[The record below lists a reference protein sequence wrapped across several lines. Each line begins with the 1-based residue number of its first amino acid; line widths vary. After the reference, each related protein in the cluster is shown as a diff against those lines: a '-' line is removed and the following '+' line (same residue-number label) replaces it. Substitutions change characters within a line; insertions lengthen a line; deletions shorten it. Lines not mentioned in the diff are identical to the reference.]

1 MTARTG
7 DGTVWTSYEN
17 DDRAFWRQLRRELVE
32 EGYHSSVLRK
42 YKELLK
48 DYVEELGRRGVFD
61 QINSEEDEKIEG
73 DEESEEDFPLE
84 AKEPQ
89 DDSQESMEPEE
100 EESDGV
106 EFEGSEPEDFNPLP
120 LNDEPE
126 QPAKRAWPEILSEP
140 ANPNVD
146 RLSPNPTFVQTLDTL
161 APPMSSIEPSLELS
175 SPVDEPP
182 SSPNSPISQPQNVTD
197 TSNESATRQ
206 PVLSQA
212 VHVEDTLDEDLVPV
226 AHPNCFTDAA
236 SETPGKNIQKNS
248 SNASVTS
255 RTPPD
260 ILNSQSYQ
268 EPDMLSGNHTR
279 DFILL
284 SSVTEE
290 TSSAPGIDEVLELP
304 SDSKNPKQRVRKR
317 QESEKQDVLNGR
329 RITFKD
335 PKGFAWTFPFFRVK
349 TWAVSASSIFD
360 TSQNC

>member
-1 MTARTG
+1 
-7 DGTVWTSYEN
+7 
-17 DDRAFWRQLRRELVE
+17 
-32 EGYHSSVLRK
+32 
-42 YKELLK
+42 
-48 DYVEELGRRGVFD
+48 
-61 QINSEEDEKIEG
+61 
-73 DEESEEDFPLE
+73 
-84 AKEPQ
+84 
-89 DDSQESMEPEE
+89 
-100 EESDGV
+100 
-106 EFEGSEPEDFNPLP
+106 
-120 LNDEPE
+120 
-126 QPAKRAWPEILSEP
+126 
-140 ANPNVD
+140 
-146 RLSPNPTFVQTLDTL
+146 
-161 APPMSSIEPSLELS
+161 
-175 SPVDEPP
+175 
-182 SSPNSPISQPQNVTD
+182 
-197 TSNESATRQ
+197 
-206 PVLSQA
+206 
-212 VHVEDTLDEDLVPV
+212 VEDILDEDLVPV